1 MRKVALVTTARSEWG
16 AQRTIAAA
24 LRESSDV
31 ELHIIAAGMHLAEE
45 FGYTAEEIIADG
57 FEISHKV
64 DFLQPGDSPETIGIS
79 MGTGVQE
86 FSRLFAR
93 WRPDILTVLG
103 DRFDMFPAALAAVP
117 FLIPVA
123 HIHGGEVTTGAFDDS
138 LRHAMTKLSH
148 IHFVAT
154 EDYARRVHQMG
165 ENPDNIHVVGA
176 PAIDDIESLQPA
188 SDADLQNNFGFTAGE
203 TNILMVYHPET
214 LAHQRIDSDIVEV
227 LRALT
232 GIDGNILIIRPNAD
246 TGNRTIQEAID
257 AFAARHSNCRVV
269 TSIPRKAYLSLL
281 KNASLML
288 GNSSSGILEAPSFAV
303 PVINIGNRQ
312 SGRVKAKNIIDCSAE
327 TAAISAALEKGLSQ
341 SFGRSIRNIVNPYGT
356 TGCGKRI
363 AEILAGTDLDSSLL
377 LKGFR
382 DL

>member
-24 LRESSDV
+24 LRDRSDV
-31 ELHIIAAGMHLAEE
+31 ELHIIAAGMHLSEE
-45 FGYTAEEIIADG
+45 FGYTADEIRADG

-79 MGTGVQE
+79 MGAGVQE

-93 WRPDILTVLG
+93 WQPDILTVLG
-103 DRFDMFPAALAAVP
+103 DRFDMFPAAVAAIP

-138 LRHAMTKLSH
+138 LRHAITKLSH
-148 IHFVAT
+148 IHLVAT
-154 EDYARRVHQMG
+154 DEYARRVRQMG

-176 PAIDDIESLQPA
+176 PAIDDIESLQPV
-188 SDADLQNNFGFTAGE
+188 SDAELRNEFGFVSGE

-214 LAHQRIDSDIVEV
+214 LAYQQIAGDIVQV

-232 GIDGNILIIRPNAD
+232 RIDGNILIIRPNAD
-246 TGNRTIQEAID
+246 TGNRTIQDAID

-269 TSIPRKAYLSLL
+269 TSIPRQTYLSLL

-288 GNSSSGILEAPSFAV
+288 GNSSSGILESPSFAV
-303 PVINIGNRQ
+303 PAINIGNRQ
-312 SGRVKAKNIIDCSAE
+312 SGRVKAKNIIDCPAE

-341 SFGRSIRNIVNPYGT
+341 SFRQSIQDIVNPYGT

-363 AEILAGTDLDSSLL
+363 AKILAAYQLGENLL
-377 LKGFR
+377 LKRFA
-382 DL
+382 DQ